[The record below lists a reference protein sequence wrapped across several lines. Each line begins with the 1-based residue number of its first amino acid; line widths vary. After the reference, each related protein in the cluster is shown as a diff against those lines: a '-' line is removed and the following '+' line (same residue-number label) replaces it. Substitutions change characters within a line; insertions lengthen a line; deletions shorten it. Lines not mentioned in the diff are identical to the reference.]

1 MQEAREKGKGGVDME
16 TSKELYFEELEAQ
29 EELEWWG
36 YALAIGGGLACGAIV
51 YVAVAA
57 T

>member
-1 MQEAREKGKGGVDME
+1 MQEEKGGVGME

>member
-1 MQEAREKGKGGVDME
+1 MQEEKGGVGME

-36 YALAIGGGLACGAIV
+36 YALAISGGIACGAIV